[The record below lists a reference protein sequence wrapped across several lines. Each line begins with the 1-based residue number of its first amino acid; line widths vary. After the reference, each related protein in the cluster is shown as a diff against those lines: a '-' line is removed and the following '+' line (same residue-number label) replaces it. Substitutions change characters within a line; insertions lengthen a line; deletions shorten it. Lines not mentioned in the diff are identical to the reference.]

1 MDPAADRRGDLP
13 GTTAVSRRPSTPLSE
28 TERGAK
34 EHYDDPVYY
43 DYTYRRRREDVAF
56 YQRAARQHG
65 SPVLELAVGTG
76 RVAVP
81 LALEGHEVVG
91 IDLHPSMLARAR
103 ARAVE
108 AELPEARV
116 SLLRGDIR
124 AFDLGRRFPLVIAP
138 FNGLL
143 HLYEAEDLAACF
155 ASVRRHLQP
164 GGRFV
169 FDVRMPSVKELAR
182 DPSREYA
189 AGSFVHPTLGVR
201 VRYTEQFRYDAL
213 KQVQFVTLR
222 FHPPRGEVI
231 ETLLA
236 QRQIFPNEL
245 RGLLRLGGLRLAKRL
260 GGFDGQAMSP
270 EAETQIVEAVAL
282 EE

>member
-1 MDPAADRRGDLP
+1 MKRVERE
-13 GTTAVSRRPSTPLSE
+13 PLTE
-28 TERGAK
+28 VERGAR

-43 DYTYRRRREDVAF
+43 DYTYRRRRDDVGF

-65 SPVLELAVGTG
+65 APVLELGVGTG
-76 RVAVP
+76 RVAIP
-81 LALEGHEVVG
+81 LCLDGHEVVG
-91 IDLHPSMLARAR
+91 VDLHPTMLARAESR
-103 ARAVE
+103 A
-108 AELPEARV
+108 AESQLPTGRLTLRQGDMRHF
-116 SLLRGDIR
+116 SLD
-124 AFDLGRRFPLVIAP
+124 RRFPLVIAP

-155 ASVRRHLQP
+155 ACVRRHLAP

-169 FDVRMPSVKELAR
+169 FDVRNPSVKELAR
-182 DPSREYA
+182 DPEREYA
-189 AGSFVHPTLGVR
+189 VGSFNHPSLNAK

-222 FHPPRGEVI
+222 FYPPKGRAV

-245 RGLLRLGGLRLAKRL
+245 RALLRLGGLRLAKRF
-260 GGFDGQAMSP
+260 GDFDGRAMSP
-270 EAETQIVEAVAL
+270 DAETQIIEAVAL
-282 EE
+282 EG

>member
-1 MDPAADRRGDLP
+1 VSARRDDPATQL
-13 GTTAVSRRPSTPLSE
+13 
-28 TERGAK
+28 ERGAR

-65 SPVLELAVGTG
+65 APVLELGVGSG

-81 LALEGHEVVG
+81 LCLDGHAVTG
-91 IDLHPSMLARAR
+91 MDLSAPMLAQAEARAR
-103 ARAVE
+103 D
-108 AELPEARV
+108 AELPPGRLT
-116 SLLRGDIR
+116 LLRGDMR
-124 AFDLGRRFPLVIAP
+124 DFDLGARFPLVIAP
-138 FNGLL
+138 FNALL

-155 ASVRRHLQP
+155 ARVRAHLAP

-182 DPSREYA
+182 DPERVYA
-189 AGSFVHPTLGVR
+189 AGSFVHPTLGVK
-201 VRYTEQFRYDAL
+201 VKYTEQFRYDAL

-222 FHPPRGEVI
+222 FHPPKGRVV

-260 GGFDGQAMSP
+260 GDFDGQLMGPDAD
-270 EAETQIVEAVAL
+270 TQIVEAVAL
-282 EE
+282 EG